1 MGLDIYAGTLTR
13 YYARNWET
21 AVQQWAKKNGYKVK
35 LVSSSGAE
43 VSEEPMDPVAVQ
55 QVVESWRDFV
65 LNAVRQ
71 EGQESYLPWVEDN
84 EKPYYTDKPDWEAW
98 AALKLYAACKLY
110 GEAVPAVFKKHGT
123 FEDYDIAARIAD
135 DPNANWSLFLG
146 AVLWLPL
153 KETLAF
159 RGPMPANNTEMIA
172 STGLLCA
179 ELNAIN
185 HLGWQAEEEEICRW
199 SSTEGYP
206 ADAVVKPD
214 GTVFTKEDFA
224 PNTEYDTESLAKF
237 AYSMLWQAVRFSEEH
252 NVPIL
257 LDY

>member
-13 YYARNWET
+13 YYARNWKT
-21 AVQQWAKKNGYKVK
+21 AVQQWAEKNGFKVK
-35 LVSSSGAE
+35 TVSSDG
-43 VSEEPMDPVAVQ
+43 EEIQEEAIDPEGVQ
-55 QVVESWRDFV
+55 RYVEGWRDFV
-65 LNAVRQ
+65 LNAVHQDGR
-71 EGQESYLPWVEDN
+71 EPCLPWVEDN

-110 GEAVPAVFKKHGT
+110 EKEVPAVFRKHEK
-123 FEDYDIAARIAD
+123 FEDHEIAARIAD
-135 DPNANWSLFLG
+135 DPNARWSLFLG

-159 RGPMPANNTEMIA
+159 RGPMPTNNTEMIA
-172 STGLLCA
+172 STRLLRA

-185 HLGWQAEEEEICRW
+185 NMGWQADEREICGW
-199 SSTEGYP
+199 ASSEGYP
-206 ADAVVKPD
+206 ADAAFKPD
-214 GTVFTKEDFA
+214 GTIVTKEDFE
-224 PNTEYDTESLAKF
+224 PHTEYDTESLAKF

-252 NVPIL
+252 NVPII